1 MSFYPTNDTY
11 VDTWI
16 RNTCRILK
24 SAPLTILQS
33 VFGPRIA
40 EIDMYDYNERT
51 YAEAFYGDFH
61 HPESEFAPY
70 ITQLMNRLPLAY
82 LLQFIGNAGSYRS
95 WMDLRQLVRH
105 PEFSSSTMAYLEEM
119 SQQTVPPNTPLHDL
133 IVLTDAIPTKQI
145 MDELHNL
152 LNNSH

>member
-11 VDTWI
+11 LDAWI
-16 RNTCRILK
+16 RNTCRSLK
-24 SAPLTILQS
+24 SAPLDILQS

-40 EIDMYDYNERT
+40 EIEMDNYSERT

-61 HPESEFAPY
+61 HPDSQFAPY

-105 PEFSSSTMAYLEEM
+105 SEFTPTTLEYLQEM
-119 SQQTVPPNTPLHDL
+119 SQQTVSPSIPLKEY
-133 IVLTDAIPTKQI
+133 IVLVDAIPTTQI
-145 MDELHNL
+145 MNELHNL
-152 LNNSH
+152 INASH